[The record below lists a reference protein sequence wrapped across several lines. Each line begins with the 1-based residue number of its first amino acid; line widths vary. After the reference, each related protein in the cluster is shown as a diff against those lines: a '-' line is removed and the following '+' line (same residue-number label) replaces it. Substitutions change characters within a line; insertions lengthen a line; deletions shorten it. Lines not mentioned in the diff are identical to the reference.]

1 MAKEVFYQ
9 KVGAI
14 CSAKITEN
22 QKMELLKK
30 LCNPTMLNMLE
41 REFVIEK
48 SNNKFKV

>member
-14 CSAKITEN
+14 CKANITES
-22 QKMELLKK
+22 QKIDLLKK
-30 LCNPTMLNMLE
+30 ICNPTMLGILE